1 MPTAIEVGMR
11 IFNASKCFFLSVGV
25 IVMESMEINPQSYF
39 RFWIHIR
46 NQSGF
51 EKKKKKDY
59 GLMKGIMDS
68 QKSCVQKIL

>member
-1 MPTAIEVGMR
+1 
-11 IFNASKCFFLSVGV
+11 
-25 IVMESMEINPQSYF
+25 MESMEINPQSYF

-51 EKKKKKDY
+51 AKKKKKDY